1 MDKILTVLTPFYNN
15 HPTIKRCLRSIEE
28 QSLSKK
34 FFDHIIIDDC
44 SDKPLTRKAG
54 ANEYNHLTIVRHD
67 SNMGLPSALNTGLEH
82 TNTRYFVRLDA
93 DDYMHRLCLEALYE
107 TMYLISE
114 VGVKSA
120 GSGYVGVSCD
130 YKTVD
135 NEENTISLCS
145 AESEPIGCG
154 IIFKTDVV
162 KSIGGYDEKMRMAE
176 EVELRKRL
184 DIAGKIY
191 HLNMPLYRYV
201 RHDSNMTNNN
211 ELYKK
216 YINKI
221 K

>member
-1 MDKILTVLTPFYNN
+1 MDKLLTVLTPFYNN
-15 HPTIKRCLRSIEE
+15 HSTIKRCVRSIEK
-28 QSLSKK
+28 QSLSKEL
-34 FFDHIIIDDC
+34 FDHIIIDDC
-44 SDKPLTRKAG
+44 SDKPLTGKIG
-54 ANEYNHLTIVRHD
+54 ANEYNHLAIVRHD
-67 SNMGLPSALNTGLEH
+67 SNMGLPSALNTGLEY
-82 TNTRYFVRLDA
+82 TNTRYFIRLDA
-93 DDYMHRLCLEALYE
+93 DDYMHRLCLEVLHE
-107 TMYLISE
+107 TIRLISE
-114 VGVKSA
+114 PSVKPNK
-120 GSGYVGVSCD
+120 GYVGVSCD

-135 NEENTISLCS
+135 NEENTIKLCS

-162 KSIGGYDEKMRMAE
+162 KSIGGYNEKMRMAE

-201 RHDSNMTNNN
+201 RHDSNMTNND